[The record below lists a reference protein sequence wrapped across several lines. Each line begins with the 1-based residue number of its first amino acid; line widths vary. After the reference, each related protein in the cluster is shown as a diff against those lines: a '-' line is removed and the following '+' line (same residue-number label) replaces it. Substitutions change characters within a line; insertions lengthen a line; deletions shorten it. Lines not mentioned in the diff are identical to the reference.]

1 MGTNSIQIERLESE
15 SNDGSSCL
23 SSVSPTPPVHADPE
37 TQLGLP
43 VLSLDIPQAHATDQL
58 PGRDQAECEVRYV
71 IRDSLAV
78 LLLDPGQR
86 VVQTIRVR
94 NTESGVGDLSRA
106 GQPLQLGGIL
116 RAKARESAERCAE
129 WVPRSPPSVGMLLRA
144 FD

>member
-37 TQLGLP
+37 TQLGLA
-43 VLSLDIPQAHATDQL
+43 VLSLDTPQAHATDQL

-78 LLLDPGQR
+78 LLLDPRQR
-86 VVQTIRVR
+86 VVPKIRGR
-94 NTESGVGDLSRA
+94 DTGGGGGDLSRA
-106 GQPLQLGGIL
+106 RQPPPARGI
-116 RAKARESAERCAE
+116 
-129 WVPRSPPSVGMLLRA
+129 PPTK
-144 FD
+144 